1 MNRFLNA
8 LAVFGAVGLIALNTW
23 YLNNPV
29 LGIFGLFAY
38 CFILSRHFGARLGL
52 GSNLGQNLVGL
63 LFLLASLALFGAV
76 LIAGAALTKSLTIAA
91 LAALGLFSLAPPIKT
106 VAVATEATPTEDDDQ
121 LLPPLFSRISFA
133 VFVGS
138 VLGMVI
144 ILLFLRNGDYYYR
157 YWDILP
163 IKYWVTA
170 AVALVSFACV
180 LVGKLPPKLKLLS
193 IVAFGLVIHGT
204 ILMLARTE
212 YDGDGYRHLSIER
225 YLTTELPLYQLTALT
240 LTDIIYLGSWALNVM
255 VSWLTQVPIDIVH
268 NYLPWL
274 SVSVFPPVLLYLAGQ
289 EVWKRRLPALLM
301 AVAPLFFYEVTVHGM
316 ISNPKSLGYIL
327 LIFNILLA
335 LRTINSP
342 RLIWLPGA
350 IVAFSSLMTYPLTGL
365 FSLMVFLLSLFSR
378 WRFSLGRNLFFI
390 IICLAG
396 AAAFPYL
403 DWQTGSNFPFTDW
416 VDMSVQLLAKW
427 ASVIL
432 LTGRQISFPLLL
444 YFLVGLGLF
453 RLYAQPSTRR
463 YVPLLLLP
471 LIATHL
477 AYAWRLSLPIQPAFT
492 ARIYISLAVF
502 LMPFIAG
509 GIASLSDSAGVL
521 LGKARGSLIVL
532 ALVPLF
538 VAATHAI
545 SPTTW
550 SISTREIEAIKAI
563 DEENPDRSYVVLT
576 EEITSAAANAV
587 LGYTVAPYYRYPT
600 GDLFQFSSEISLRPS
615 IDTLERA
622 RRHFNV
628 RKVYVITNPLPPF
641 NDQVARKRFEQILP
655 VHLNYD
661 NRVFVFRYPG
671 PVVEPRES
679 DKETP

>member
-1 MNRFLNA
+1 MNRFLNVVI
-8 LAVFGAVGLIALNTW
+8 VFGAVGLIAINTW
-23 YLNNPV
+23 SLHNPI
-29 LGIFGLFAY
+29 LGIIGLFVY
-38 CFILSRHFGARLGL
+38 SFILSRQFGARLGL
-52 GSNLGQNLVGL
+52 GNHLGQNLVGL

-76 LIAGAALTKSLTIAA
+76 LIAGAALTKALTIAA
-91 LAALGLFSLAPPIKT
+91 LVALGLFSLAPPVKQT
-106 VAVATEATPTEDDDQ
+106 PNTEAVTPIEDDDQ
-121 LLPPLFSRISFA
+121 LLGPLFSRLAFA
-133 VFVGS
+133 IFIGAI
-138 VLGMVI
+138 LGMVI

-163 IKYWVTA
+163 LKYWVTA
-170 AVALVSFACV
+170 AVALVSFTCV
-180 LVGKLPPKLKLLS
+180 LVGKLPPKLKVFS

-204 ILMLARTE
+204 ILMLSRTE
-212 YDGDGYRHLSIER
+212 YDGDGYRHLAIER

-255 VSWLTQVPIDIVH
+255 VSWIAQVPIDIVH

-274 SVSVFPPVLLYLAGQ
+274 AVSIFPPVLLYLGGQ

-327 LIFNILLA
+327 LLFNLLLA
-335 LRTINSP
+335 LRTVNSA

-350 IVAFSSLMTYPLTGL
+350 IISFSSLMTYPVTGL
-365 FSLMVFLLSLFSR
+365 FSLMIFILSLVSR
-378 WRFSLGRNLFFI
+378 WRFSLGRNLLFLV
-390 IICLAG
+390 ICLAG
-396 AAAFPYL
+396 ASVFPYL
-403 DWQTGSNFPFTDW
+403 DWQTGSIFPFTDW
-416 VDMSVQLLAKW
+416 IDMSVQLLAKW

-453 RLYAQPSTRR
+453 RLYRQPNTRR

-477 AYAWRLSLPIQPAFT
+477 AYAWRLSLAIQPAFT

-509 GIASLSDSAGVL
+509 GIASLRDSAEFL
-521 LGKARGSLIVL
+521 LGRGRSGLVVL

-538 VAATHAI
+538 IAATHAI

-550 SISTREIEAIKAI
+550 SISTREIEAIKSI
-563 DEENPDRSYVVLT
+563 DQENPDRSYVVLT

-615 IDTLERA
+615 IETLARA
-622 RRHFNV
+622 QRHFNV
-628 RKVYVITNPLPPF
+628 KRVYVITNPLPPF

-671 PVVEPRES
+671 PIVEQRDS
-679 DKETP
+679 DEKAP